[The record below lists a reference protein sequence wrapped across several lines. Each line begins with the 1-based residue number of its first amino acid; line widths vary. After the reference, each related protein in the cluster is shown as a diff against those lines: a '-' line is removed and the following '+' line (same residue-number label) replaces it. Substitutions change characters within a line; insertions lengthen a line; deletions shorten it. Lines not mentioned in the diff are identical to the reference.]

1 MLVCR
6 FPHII
11 KGSVLASS
19 HTIYPRQTAWVPGD
33 EAGRVWAAGLLAAQ
47 LVCALCLEMHSLFC
61 LSQRHLQEM
70 GSYESTV
77 ALHRQGSILS
87 LSSLQSA
94 ASVSSSKVCVGVHV
108 CVCACVDVC
117 ACV

>member
-19 HTIYPRQTAWVPGD
+19 HTIYRRQTAWVPGD

-47 LVCALCLEMHSLFC
+47 LVCALCLEMHS